1 VREYMPKLYEIDKDR
16 YRELLYIC
24 RQYRKDRER
33 LANIRAGAE
42 WKAGERVRGSGIS
55 DTTAQRAARAA
66 DSWYLR
72 RTHAIEQAA
81 IAADATLCEYILR
94 HATEGARYEDM
105 CPPCGRAQFYRARRA
120 FYWELDQRL

>member
-1 VREYMPKLYEIDKDR
+1 MGRFAKEKR
-16 YRELLYIC
+16 W
-24 RQYRKDRER
+24 R
-33 LANIRAGAE
+33 LARCENICQSYTRSIKTAIVSCCTYVGSIAKTGSALPTSERGRSGKRA
-42 WKAGERVRGSGIS
+42 SGCG
-55 DTTAQRAARAA
+55 D
-66 DSWYLR
+66 LR

-105 CPPCGRAQFYRARRA
+105 CPPCGRVQFYRARRA